1 MEISAN
7 FFFKRN
13 DCFVKR
19 NFIHSLKQGET
30 AVGIYAAG
38 IKVANR

>member
-1 MEISAN
+1 MEISASH
-7 FFFKRN
+7 FFKRN
-13 DCFVKR
+13 GCFVKR
-19 NFIHSLKQGET
+19 NLIHSLKQDET